1 MAVIEKGGLIFIPL
15 VISVL
20 LGVFNG
26 EETKREPKNDIE
38 IQMDN
43 YEKYLDSC
51 IIAKSQILG
60 SKAIHRDSTAKVL
73 TKVCNI
79 LKTEVKVLKVENK
92 TLKTEVKELSNKK
105 DTIVKIVEI
114 RKGLFGKETVD
125 TLN

>member
-20 LGVFNG
+20 LGFVNG
-26 EETKREPKNDIE
+26 TETKREPKNDIE

-51 IIAKSQILG
+51 IIAKSSIIGQ
-60 SKAIHRDSTAKVL
+60 KAIVKDSTCKTLIKTV
-73 TKVCNI
+73 NI
-79 LKTEVKVLKVENK
+79 LKVENK
-92 TLKTEVKELSNKK
+92 CLKTDLKVLSSKPA
-105 DTIVKIVEI
+105 DTIVRFVEI
-114 RKGLFGKETVD
+114 RKGLFGREKID